1 MPYDHFDSEFERSLY
16 QLRQEKLR
24 QIAALGQQ
32 AYPNSF
38 AATHTLAAIRATHDA
53 STGEQLES
61 QRIPVAVAGRIMAIR
76 QQGKAGFATLQ
87 QEGARLQIYVRKDA
101 VGDPAFELYKLLD
114 LGDHVGVTGYLF
126 RTRTNELTVHVET
139 ITFLAKA
146 LLALPEKFHGLAD
159 IELRYRQR
167 YVDLFMN
174 PLLNEAPAAG
184 AAPPEGA
191 TEAQKAEEIH
201 VRDVFIKRAQV
212 LRAIRKFFDARNYI
226 EVETPMMQSIAGGA
240 MARPF
245 VTHHNALDIDLFL
258 RIAPE

>member
-1 MPYDHFDSEFERSLY
+1 MWGATPFRSRKLYSNQTRKPMPYDHFDSEFERSLY

-38 AATHTLAAIRATHDA
+38 AATHTLAAIRAAHDA

-87 QEGARLQIYVRKDA
+87 QEGVRLQIYVRKDA
-101 VGDPAFELYKLLD
+101 VGDAPFELYKLLD
-114 LGDHVGVTGYLF
+114 LGDHIGVTGYLF
-126 RTRTNELTVHVET
+126 RTRTNELTIHVET

-174 PLLNEAPAAG
+174 RLSS
-184 AAPPEGA
+184 
-191 TEAQKAEEIH
+191 T
-201 VRDVFIKRAQV
+201 RRA
-212 LRAIRKFFDARNYI
+212 R
-226 EVETPMMQSIAGGA
+226 
-240 MARPF
+240 
-245 VTHHNALDIDLFL
+245 
-258 RIAPE
+258 

>member
-38 AATHTLAAIRATHDA
+38 AATHTLADIRATHDA
-53 STGEQLES
+53 STAEQLES

-76 QQGKAGFATLQ
+76 VQGKAGFAQLQ
-87 QEGARLQIYVRKDA
+87 QDGERLQIYVRKDD
-101 VGDPAFELYKLLD
+101 VGENAFELYKLLD
-114 LGDHVGVTGYLF
+114 LGDHIGVPGYLF
-126 RTRTNELTVHVET
+126 RTRTGELTVHVET

-146 LLALPEKFHGLAD
+146 MLALPDKYHGLDD

-174 PLLNEAPAAG
+174 TAA
-184 AAPPEGA
+184 
-191 TEAQKAEEIH
+191 Q
-201 VRDVFIKRAQV
+201 R
-212 LRAIRKFFDARNYI
+212 
-226 EVETPMMQSIAGGA
+226 SAG
-240 MARPF
+240 
-245 VTHHNALDIDLFL
+245 
-258 RIAPE
+258 